1 VTGHDTTVAKLR
13 EGDRLMRSV
22 LTNKVVI
29 TLALVM
35 ALAVTSGAWLKW
47 D

>member
-1 VTGHDTTVAKLR
+1 MK
-13 EGDRLMRSV
+13 SV

-35 ALAVTSGAWLKW
+35 ALAVTSGAFWKW